1 MEFMKRGKRMF
12 NKKDCLRIVLTG
24 EEAQNYLKI
33 RGDVEFYRLESIKLE
48 HLSCELKHT
57 LNDLEERLK

>member
-1 MEFMKRGKRMF
+1 MF